1 MKIFINDTPV
11 NLLGSKLLED
21 KRHFNVTLDGKSVK
35 ISPKMLVDDVL
46 IINASPKKVEELL
59 QVMTDKKLKN
69 LNSVTFVSDRKKELV
84 AYIKDKFKIIEAGGG
99 VVQKDDRM
107 LLIHRLG
114 KWDLPKGK
122 LDKGEKI
129 SECALREVEEETL
142 VKCLL
147 GPKICH
153 TWHTYT
159 RNKKYVLKKTSWYAM
174 ECLDD
179 SKMSPQTEEDI
190 DEVRWMDLREMR
202 EALYDSYRTI
212 RFVVSEYHRQLK
224 GGQGV
229 D

>member
-11 NLLGSKLLED
+11 NLIDSSSASSKGS
-21 KRHFNVTLDGKSVK
+21 FNTVLDGKSDK
-35 ISPKMLVDDVL
+35 ITPKKMIDDVL
-46 IINASPKKVEELL
+46 IVNASPRKVEELL
-59 QVMTDKKLKN
+59 QLMTDKKLR
-69 LNSVTFVSDRKKELV
+69 LLSSVTFVSDHKKELIT
-84 AYIKDKFKIIEAGGG
+84 YIKAKFKIVEAGGG
-99 VVQKDDRM
+99 VVQKGDRI

-174 ECLDD
+174 DCLDD
-179 SKMSPQTEEDI
+179 SRMTPQIEEDI
-190 DEVRWMDLREMR
+190 DEVRWMGLREMR

-212 RFVVSEYHRQLK
+212 RFVISEHHRQLRNSTL
-224 GGQGV
+224 
-229 D
+229 

>member
-11 NLLGSKLLED
+11 NLTGAKSLSKKGS
-21 KRHFNVTLDGKSVK
+21 FNTVLNGKSDK
-35 ISPKMLVDDVL
+35 ISPKKMIDDVL
-46 IINASPKKVEELL
+46 IINASPQKVEELL
-59 QVMTDKKLKN
+59 QLMTDKKLRD
-69 LNSVTFVSDRKKELV
+69 LSSVTFASDDKKALIR
-84 AYIKDKFKIIEAGGG
+84 YIKEKFNIVEAGGG
-99 VVQKDDRM
+99 VVQKGDRI
-107 LLIHRLG
+107 LLIHRLR

-147 GPKICH
+147 GSKICH

-174 ECLDD
+174 DCLDD
-179 SKMSPQTEEDI
+179 SAMAPQREEDI

-202 EALYDSYRTI
+202 EALFDSYRTI
-212 RFVVSEYHRQLK
+212 RFVISEYHKQLK
-224 GGQGV
+224 LDGAR
-229 D
+229 

>member
-11 NLLGSKLLED
+11 NLTSANSLE
-21 KRHFNVTLDGKSVK
+21 KKGHFNVTLDGRSVK
-35 ISPKMLVDDVL
+35 ISAKMLVDDVL
-46 IINASPKKVEELL
+46 IINASPQKVEELL
-59 QVMTDKKLKN
+59 QLMTDKKLKN
-69 LNSVTFVSDRKKELV
+69 LSSVTFVSDHKKELV
-84 AYIKDKFKIIEAGGG
+84 TYIKDKFKIVEAGGG
-99 VVQKDDRM
+99 VVQKGDRM

-153 TWHTYT
+153 TWHTYI

-179 SKMSPQTEEDI
+179 SKMAPQTEEDI

-202 EALYDSYRTI
+202 EALYNSYRTI

-224 GGQGV
+224 DQQGV
-229 D
+229 A